1 MSEQNANPHAPAA
14 TPEHVAK
21 LLAEASEVTS
31 VDQGGQVEVQLGHF
45 CNNRCVFCGSGQL
58 TERGYAVPVPD
69 AAVMR
74 AIDAAAAR
82 GIRRMTFLGGE
93 PTIQESFLP
102 SLRHARA
109 LGVDDITIFTNG
121 ARTWDVRFLDAVL
134 ADGPVHWRISIQ
146 GGDQE
151 SHDAIVGKKGAFR
164 RIVRGLALLQEREQD
179 VTVNMCLT
187 TGALPALP
195 SLAEVVVTHGVRQLC
210 VDMVR
215 PVSAGDRTDDELRAI
230 IPRFSDVVPAL
241 RGLLAE
247 IDRRAPGYDVNLTHV
262 PYCVMPDQAHRLH
275 HGGEPTVTFT
285 ADLAERQGAMD
296 KYAFQAS
303 DRSMMPQCA
312 DCIFEPRCTGVPHV
326 YRSWHGDAEFVPVR
340 AGDLPRLDPQQHAF
354 VDGLRG
360 TLGTLA
366 GAEIITDPR
375 QRRVELRTAGGTAW
389 LLPAAD
395 PLPNGLWPIATSAG
409 WRLGG
414 IAGQLSPR
422 GLVHAQGL
430 ARQLDPGAE
439 IHAFDLRRAA
449 RLRTWLE
456 RLDTHLGGSAP
467 PPSGDTDAV
476 RVLHRSW
483 RLGALVIE
491 LGRGT
496 ARQTV
501 GVTATAA
508 GERPLGFEVLDQ
520 HGVDDAART
529 AFSAYLGAALRACR
543 EPAAG

>member
-1 MSEQNANPHAPAA
+1 MTQKEANPHAPAA

-74 AIDAAAAR
+74 AIDAAASR

-102 SLRHARA
+102 SLQHARA

-134 ADGPVHWRISIQ
+134 GDGPVHWRISIQ
-146 GGDQE
+146 GGDE
-151 SHDAIVGKKGAFR
+151 ASHDAIVGKKGAFR
-164 RIVRGLALLQEREQD
+164 RIVRGLALLHERGQD

-187 TGALPALP
+187 SGALEALP
-195 SLAEVVVTHGVRQLC
+195 RLAAVVVDNGVRQLC

-215 PVSAGDRTDDELRAI
+215 PVSAGDRTEDYLQGI
-230 IPRFSDVVPAL
+230 IPRFSDVAPAL
-241 RGLLAE
+241 RALLAE
-247 IDRRAPGYDVNLTHV
+247 IDARAPGFDVNLTHV
-262 PYCVMPDQAHRLH
+262 PYCVMPDEAHRLH
-275 HGGEPTVTFT
+275 HGGEPTITFT

-312 DCIFEPRCTGVPHV
+312 ECIFEPRCTGVPHV

-340 AGDLPRLDPQQHAF
+340 AEDLPRLDPQQNAF
-354 VDGLRG
+354 VDGLRARVS
-360 TLGTLA
+360 TLQ
-366 GAEIITDPR
+366 GAEVVADAR
-375 QRRVELRTAGGTAW
+375 QRRVELRAPGGTSW
-389 LLPAAD
+389 LLPAAS
-395 PLPNGLWPIATSAG
+395 PLPAGLWEIASAEG
-409 WRLGG
+409 WRLAIEPGRCT
-414 IAGQLSPR
+414 PR
-422 GLVHAQGL
+422 GLLHGRAL
-430 ARQLDPGAE
+430 ARQLDSA
-439 IHAFDLRRAA
+439 ARDVAVDLRRAA
-449 RLRTWLE
+449 RLRAWLE
-456 RLDTHLGGSAP
+456 RAAARMRPAEPERSAEPPAPAVPTPIGS
-467 PPSGDTDAV
+467 GWQ
-476 RVLHRSW
+476 H
-483 RLGALVIE
+483 GALRLTLA
-491 LGRGT
+491 LGI

-501 GVTATAA
+501 LVVPTPE
-508 GERPLGFEVLDQ
+508 GERPLAFEVLAEL
-520 HGVDDAART
+520 GVDEATRAAL
-529 AFSAYLGAALRACR
+529 SGYLGAQLRESR
-543 EPAAG
+543 